1 MGRSNDTF
9 LTQREWEEFEINQ
22 KTDMETK
29 RSKPTEITFKKEH
42 TGSYGPVYYFTIKF
56 ANGDSGAYGS
66 KSKDQ
71 TAFILD
77 KEVEYTIESKVNGN
91 YTNHYIKLPV
101 TNGSPAFTPK
111 DPKAEKVKQ
120 HLIVRQNALTNAVA
134 FANAENASLKADKH
148 IDSKQIMQV
157 ADVFYNW
164 VIGPFKDQI

>member
-1 MGRSNDTF
+1 
-9 LTQREWEEFEINQ
+9 
-22 KTDMETK
+22 METK
-29 RSKPTEITFKKEH
+29 RSKPTEITLKKEH
-42 TGSYGPVYYFTIKF
+42 TGSYGTVYYFTIKL
-56 ANGDSGAYGS
+56 ANGDSGEYGS

-101 TNGSPAFTPK
+101 TNRSSDFTPK

-120 HLIVRQNALTNAVA
+120 HLIVRQNALTNAMA
-134 FANAENASLKADKH
+134 FANAENAKADKH
-148 IDSKQIMQV
+148 IDIKQIQQV

-164 VIGPFKDQI
+164 VIEPFKDQI